1 MIELI
6 IGMAVG
12 SILMVGMVG
21 VLFAASSAYNNW
33 IDRVTTSGTG
43 DVLAAAI
50 IADSHHYVACSTGAN
65 ELQFCYPHA
74 VPAQPVVTY
83 SSSAQAPYSVTRMA
97 GDGDV
102 ADGDRRLLVRG
113 LAAPLQFHVACR
125 EETTVDNGF
134 VSVLGLPGRSEL
146 RIYFVAARG
155 GCKNS

>member
-50 IADSHHYVACSTGAN
+50 IADSHRYIACSTGTK

-74 VPAQPVVTY
+74 VPPLPVVTY
-83 SSSAQAPYSVTRMA
+83 SSSSQAPYSVTRVA
-97 GDGDV
+97 GDGDA

-113 LAAPLQFHVACR
+113 LAAPLQFHVSCR
-125 EETTVDNGF
+125 EETTVDHGF
-134 VSVLGLPGRSEL
+134 VSVFGLPGRSQL
-146 RIYFVAARG
+146 QVYFVAARG
-155 GCKNS
+155 GCLSS